1 MAAEVLGIQIVDKN
15 YYLRL
20 SMMDSSH
27 EAAVKMLDKH
37 FDPASVIPW
46 LRAEYRAAHEI
57 YPLPKTS
64 KGK

>member
-1 MAAEVLGIQIVDKN
+1 MASEVLGIQIVDKN

-20 SMMDSSH
+20 SMMDAAH
-27 EAAVKMLDKH
+27 AEAVRMLDKH

-46 LRAEYRAAHEI
+46 LRGEYRAAHDI